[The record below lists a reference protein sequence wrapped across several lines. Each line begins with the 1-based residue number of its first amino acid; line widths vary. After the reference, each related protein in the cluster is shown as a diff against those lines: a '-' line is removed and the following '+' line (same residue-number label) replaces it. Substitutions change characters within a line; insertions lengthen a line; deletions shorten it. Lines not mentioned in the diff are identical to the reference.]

1 MRGSKQRID
10 YNRLSTGI
18 RNFLFRIG
26 HLFLLYFNR
35 PVERG
40 FVLIDEPEN
49 SLFPDFLFELMSV
62 YEEILRDK
70 SGATHTQLFMATH
83 SPIVAAQFEPH
94 ERVVLEWNDEAHV
107 TASKGSAPK
116 GDDPNDVLRRDFH
129 LPELMGPEGVKSWHE
144 YLDLRK
150 QVRRASE
157 GDKPALI
164 ARALAIAGRY
174 GFEPPSEPAPR

>member
-1 MRGSKQRID
+1 MQKHHGLPVDGEENAGDAIVQPDSHFPDIPAQMID
-10 YNRLSTGI
+10 QGHAQGPAELDRLDILADGLPVNGRQILQPLANRLSTGI

-70 SGATHTQLFMATH
+70 SGATHTQAKSFAF
-83 SPIVAAQFEPH
+83 AAAK
-94 ERVVLEWNDEAHV
+94 VIW
-107 TASKGSAPK
+107 
-116 GDDPNDVLRRDFH
+116 
-129 LPELMGPEGVKSWHE
+129 
-144 YLDLRK
+144 
-150 QVRRASE
+150 
-157 GDKPALI
+157 
-164 ARALAIAGRY
+164 
-174 GFEPPSEPAPR
+174 